1 MTLEQIRNIIVN
13 FVQLDWS
20 PSQFESALHYA
31 QIKYL
36 DAAIEAE
43 KDLRQFVVKMG
54 EGNVPLMV
62 SGGQASLP
70 DDYFRLLS
78 ATCQV
83 GSEYYRI
90 RPCDSFT
97 FDYLRQSPI
106 EYPTNEYP
114 ILRIIGDVVQFL
126 PETLLYVNFI
136 YYRVPTPPVW
146 GYTMSEG
153 VMQYDASSST
163 ELDWDEDDQI
173 GIIQV
178 LLQDLGVIVSQEQIR
193 QQNDGK

>member
-1 MTLEQIRNIIVN
+1 V
-13 FVQLDWS
+13 
-20 PSQFESALHYA
+20 
-31 QIKYL
+31 
-36 DAAIEAE
+36 AIEAE
-43 KDLRQFVVKMG
+43 KDLHQFIVKMG
-54 EGNVPLMV
+54 EGSMPLIV
-62 SGGQASLP
+62 SNGQVSLP

-78 ATCQV
+78 ATAQV

-106 EYPTNEYP
+106 EYPTTEYP

-126 PETLLYVNFI
+126 PITVLYVNFI
-136 YYRVPTPPVW
+136 YYRVPTAPVW
-146 GYTMSEG
+146 GYTVSEG
-153 VMQYDASSST
+153 VMQYDATSST
-163 ELDWDEDDQI
+163 ELEWDEDDQV

-193 QQNDGK
+193 QQNDRK